1 MPPDTPTTTCRPA
14 HMVLHLRAPAPELAE
29 VELAGDQL
37 PHREGRQLHHP
48 LVLRPLDLAV
58 PGEFVEVAREPRRDQ
73 DGPVL
78 GAGIPRG
85 LGRREDLHVLLL
97 PGGARAPESF
107 LLAGEVPPEVFD
119 HRAQILEAAHPT
131 RLAVQYRGDVG
142 HRLHHVVVH
151 DHIIVR
157 IRRQQLLDG
166 DVEPAFQVRPVL
178 GAACPEALD
187 QHRRR
192 GWQHEDLHRIGKPVP
207 DLAGAVHPHL
217 EHDVAPGT
225 EPLLHLFPQRAV
237 EVPGVFGPFHEG
249 PGRHALLELPALQ
262 EVILPPVLLA
272 LAPLPRRGRD
282 RIGHVFARVQ
292 QVARDGGLSA
302 PRGRGDHQQERTYS
316 KFSSC
321 SRNRSSS
328 PFMATTACCMTA
340 SFAFEP
346 IVFAS
351 RPSSWARKPSR
362 LPPGRP
368 RASAWP
374 ASFAVERIV
383 FASRPSSWAR
393 KPSRLPTGPSRASAS
408 AQASRCASSRT
419 SSSVTSSRSARKAIS
434 WASRCSST
442 GRPLSSWATAARSR
456 SRSRTTRSGA
466 RALSPCA
473 SVRIRARR
481 SPSSAAS
488 TAPSR
493 RRASRHCLAASATTG
508 SRSAHCAGPASVSA
522 ATKTSG
528 CRATSSSGISPDNPA
543 AACSSRSRAV
553 ASRARSALTAIVP
566 AGLAGGLAH
575 RTWTATWPRSNSRR
589 SRSRSSRS
597 NPARSAGSLAA
608 KLKCRWLTERIS
620 TRSVPPATG
629 PSAAPNPVMLN
640 GRSASEDT
648 EP

>member
-157 IRRQQLLDG
+157 IPRQQLLDG
-166 DVEPAFQVRPVL
+166 DREPAFQVRPVL

-207 DLAGAVHPHL
+207 DLAGAGHL
-217 EHDVAPGT
+217 DVAHDGAPGT
-225 EPLLHLFPQRAV
+225 EPLLPLFPQRAV

-249 PGRHALLELPALQ
+249 PGRHALLKLPTLQ

-346 IVFAS
+346 
-351 RPSSWARKPSR
+351 
-362 LPPGRP
+362 
-368 RASAWP
+368 
-374 ASFAVERIV
+374 IV

-608 KLKCRWLTERIS
+608 RLKCRWLTERIS

>member
-58 PGEFVEVAREPRRDQ
+58 PREFVEVAREPRRDQ

-107 LLAGEVPPEVFD
+107 LLAGEVPPEGFD

-207 DLAGAVHPHL
+207 DLAGAVHL
-217 EHDVAPGT
+217 DVEHDVAPGT

-249 PGRHALLELPALQ
+249 PGRHALLKPPTLQ

-272 LAPLPRRGRD
+272 LAPLPRRDRD

-292 QVARDGGLSA
+292 RGARDGGLSP

-346 IVFAS
+346 SVFAS
-351 RPSSWARKPSR
+351 GPSSWAGKR
-362 LPPGRP
+362 
-368 RASAWP
+368 
-374 ASFAVERIV
+374 
-383 FASRPSSWAR
+383 
-393 KPSRLPTGPSRASAS
+393 SRLPTGPSRASAS
-408 AQASRCASSRT
+408 AKASRCASSRT

-434 WASRCSST
+434 CASRCSST

-566 AGLAGGLAH
+566 AGLAGGVAH

-608 KLKCRWLTERIS
+608 RLKCRWLTERIS